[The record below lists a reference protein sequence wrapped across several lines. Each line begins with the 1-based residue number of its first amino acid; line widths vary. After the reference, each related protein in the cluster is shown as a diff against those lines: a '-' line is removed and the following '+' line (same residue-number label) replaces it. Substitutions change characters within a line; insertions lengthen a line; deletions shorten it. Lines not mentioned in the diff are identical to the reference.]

1 MALIFKRKLAPSAD
15 PLVADAVKAK
25 LALTDNE
32 KSLAAWKKFPAPDAK
47 RIACPFCGH
56 AYYNPCGTDE
66 HERCMNF
73 HDAEKKKVS
82 P

>member
-1 MALIFKRKLAPSAD
+1 MVLIFKRKPAPAAD

-56 AYYNPCGTDE
+56 AYCHPCRNDE
-66 HERCMNF
+66 HGRCMNF